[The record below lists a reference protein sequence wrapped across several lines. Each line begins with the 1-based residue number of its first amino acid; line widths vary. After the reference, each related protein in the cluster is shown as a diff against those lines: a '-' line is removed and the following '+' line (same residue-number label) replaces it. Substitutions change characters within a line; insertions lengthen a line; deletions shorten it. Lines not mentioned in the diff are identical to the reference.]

1 MTTESQRTKGR
12 EGALS
17 SLNVAIGA
25 LNLAE
30 EVSTIT
36 PAKAVFNSAS
46 VLLNMIRVSF
56 LSSHWSITG

>member
-1 MTTESQRTKGR
+1 MTTKSQRPKGR

-25 LNLAE
+25 LNLVK
-30 EVSTIT
+30 EVSTIA

-46 VLLNMIRVSF
+46 VLLTMIRVSF